1 MDYVRGALLAL
12 AVFWALQVVAS
23 WFQMR
28 RYGDALRRTA
38 GRWSSGFLGV
48 GACKVRLGR
57 GAIAIVVLDSALSIR
72 EFLSMSGMTVF
83 SRFRQ
88 HDGFSGLPIDEFRMR
103 LAGSGL
109 RRSIVI
115 AASDALERAQ
125 RTAQQQTGAADAAG
139 ANAPTALATDSAADP
154 AADRGKTPLPGLP
167 A

>member
-1 MDYVRGALLAL
+1 MESWETTMDYVRGALLAL

-28 RYGDALRRTA
+28 RYGDALRHAA
-38 GRWSSGFLGV
+38 GRWNSGFLGV
-48 GACKVRLGR
+48 GACKVRFGR
-57 GAIAIVVLDSALSIR
+57 GAIAIVVLDSALSVR

-88 HDGFSGLPIDEFRMR
+88 HDGFSGLSIDEFRMR

-125 RTAQQQTGAADAAG
+125 RTAQQQADSAGAAAATAATAAAADAED
-139 ANAPTALATDSAADP
+139 APLT
-154 AADRGKTPLPGLP
+154 GLP